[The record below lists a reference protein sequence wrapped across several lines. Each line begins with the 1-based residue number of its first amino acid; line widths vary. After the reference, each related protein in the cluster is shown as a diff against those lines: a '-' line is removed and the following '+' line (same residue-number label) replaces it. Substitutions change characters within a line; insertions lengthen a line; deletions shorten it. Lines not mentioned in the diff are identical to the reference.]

1 MSVNPIT
8 SFDSSSLYAF
18 MSDRIVPT
26 GSSQRIEHLEQS
38 PHVHDAGAPA
48 FFGDLT
54 EALARDG
61 NYRLRVSL
69 FEVDL
74 QVQRS
79 LQSANG
85 QVLTERAELA
95 FSYFE
100 ANFGSAVEGLE
111 NEVPFTGD
119 FTPEA
124 TAGRIRDFA
133 LSMFGTG
140 VGNHTTEDTPESRRE
155 YVDYIL
161 PAIQKGFDEARAIL
175 GALAPEVENG
185 TNRTWTQIQEALDRF
200 TGEAVKA

>member
-26 GSSQRIEHLEQS
+26 GSFHGIEHLEQS
-38 PHVHDAGAPA
+38 PQGHNAAAPA
-48 FFGDLT
+48 VYGDLVD
-54 EALARDG
+54 ALARDG

-79 LQSANG
+79 LQRANG

-95 FSYFE
+95 FAYFE
-100 ANFGSAVEGLE
+100 ANSGSAVEGLE
-111 NEVPFTGD
+111 APFTGD

-124 TAGRIRDFA
+124 TAGRILDFA

-155 YVDYIL
+155 YADYIL

-175 GALAPEVENG
+175 GALSPEVADG
-185 TNRTWTQIQEALDRF
+185 TSRTWAQIQEGLDRF
-200 TGEAVKA
+200 AGETVTA

>member
-8 SFDSSSLYAF
+8 SFDSASLYAL
-18 MSDRIVPT
+18 MSDRIAQT
-26 GSSQRIEHLEQS
+26 GSFHGTEHLEQS
-38 PHVHDAGAPA
+38 QRIYDAAAPA
-48 FFGDLT
+48 VLGDLVD
-54 EALARDG
+54 ALSRDG

-69 FEVDL
+69 FEVNL

-79 LQSANG
+79 LQRANG

-100 ANFGSAVEGLE
+100 ANSGSAVEGLE

-155 YVDYIL
+155 YTEYIL

-175 GALAPEVENG
+175 GALAPEVESG
-185 TNRTWTQIQEALDRF
+185 ISLTWTQIQEGLNQFA
-200 TGEAVKA
+200 GEAVNA